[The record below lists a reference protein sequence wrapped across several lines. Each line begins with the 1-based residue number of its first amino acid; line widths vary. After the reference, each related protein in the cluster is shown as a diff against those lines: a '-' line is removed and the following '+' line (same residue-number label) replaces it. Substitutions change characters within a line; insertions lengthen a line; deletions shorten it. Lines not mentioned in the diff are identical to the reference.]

1 MVTKTRT
8 FSLSLFYAT
17 VAVGYFL
24 HARTQVVHK
33 KKTKTRELLTNKL
46 QKHPLFEALG
56 AKELSE
62 LVDAMQSVSV
72 APKENL
78 ISRGAAMNEMYIL
91 EVGELTGA

>member
-1 MVTKTRT
+1 MYGDKNTHFLS
-8 FSLSLFYAT
+8 FS
-17 VAVGYFL
+17 FL
-24 HARTQVVHK
+24 CYGGGGVISAHTQVVHK